1 MGRYTC
7 IEAGTDPR
15 EPRFYIASTSL
26 LGDEFR
32 VADGMFIT
40 PESSEPVLGTFT
52 ADSVDEIYRMIED
65 RGSELSLA
73 MISPII
79 GCGDPDGRVQR
90 ATEGKVLTRQMVKLL
105 LDYGEGLIP
114 IEDVEAYHEDD
125 GMKLAMI
132 DTALGD
138 DWATPEDGNTVLRIR
153 MNDAARKSGLREYI
167 IFSIGEKPEVR
178 TSADGTMRAT
188 IRGMEVEVLERHEV
202 SSVEE
207 LDNLVENVDR
217 DDILMISPGKNIKG
231 RRGFI
236 FSNERT
242 KEKAIESTASDYGS
256 MADMITHMRYIR
268 QRMVPEEAIYT
279 AVPAD
284 GSPVGNHMV
293 LVYDMELFRQLG
305 IRILQSNCLDEW
317 QLNRSG
323 CILYVE
329 NGTRLSKKDMARLTE
344 STKIETDDGRM
355 LAVSVSSLDRDSEYQ
370 EVKDLPGAFTLPLS
384 VAFQNLD
391 RSQKKA
397 LRSLMSTPGESR
409 KSVFAHVSLGSGSFL
424 GRVLSK
430 MVHDDAT
437 GPRLSMRGAMESVM
451 FTMLHTIK
459 EHLPGI
465 QPVFI
470 FRKSFSDEWSAL
482 MLETRKTADRTL
494 PASRIPDMLST
505 IARLE
510 TAVLFLP
517 DTQVAKIDEERIEN
531 AGFDIIQDEPERIL
545 WMDSFMKA
553 YGDVITDNRPKEAP
567 LKEEKNNTAAESRNE
582 QIAIVSG
589 TDVIWNDGLIAERGA
604 DILSNSLSIH
614 PEKTDDTVLSIPPGS
629 RLMRRFSS
637 YGTNGKEGWHIAA
650 GDGIPLSETLDHAE
664 FIGRLFEDHVAGI
677 TELRRLTSTGQ
688 ADISVGWNGEEHR
701 PGIPEDPIRF
711 VTSFEADDTIAD
723 DMKDGESIASLI
735 GDGRLRCGFI
745 WRPDLGIRLNMLSAP
760 PDMFFD
766 DLEYLAETPDI
777 IMMRAVGQNPSRT
790 AFKKMMADLERF
802 ELRTDAV
809 ETVEAVL
816 ESGADLEIPRL
827 APMDHP
833 VEITA
838 PKGTLFALVEDVVLL
853 PNGKKPPKAYVSIWS
868 ADMKG
873 KYKAVLDRIP
883 EELERRISVLLM
895 MMRSDE
901 KILEV
906 IESLPD
912 GRNGRNAAASGGKRQ
927 NGTRSVKTVSLTR
940 EFRHRVM
947 REKTEH
953 TPVPRSTEG
962 KILADVN
969 VRKHLRLQPYGPG
982 RSMRKLITIES
993 YAKKM
998 FVNPGVQTTRVI
1010 R

>member
-7 IEAGTDPR
+7 IETGTDPR
-15 EPRFYIASTSL
+15 EPRFSIAVTSL
-26 LGDEFR
+26 LGSDFR
-32 VADGMFIT
+32 IADGMFIT
-40 PESSEPVLGTFT
+40 PESSDPVLDTFT

-65 RGSELSLA
+65 RASGLSHA

-79 GCGDPDGRVQR
+79 SCGDPDGRLQR

-114 IEDVEAYHEDD
+114 IEDVEAYHDDD

-138 DWATPEDGNTVLRIR
+138 DWEPPEDGNTVLRIR
-153 MNDAARKSGLREYI
+153 MSDAARKSGLKEYI

-178 TSADGTMRAT
+178 TSADGTMRAM
-188 IRGMEVEVLERHEV
+188 IRGIEVEVLEQHEV
-202 SSVEE
+202 ANVEE
-207 LDNLVENVDR
+207 LDSLVENVDR

-279 AVPAD
+279 VVPAD
-284 GSPVGNHMV
+284 DSPLGNHMV
-293 LVYDMELFRQLG
+293 LVYDKELFRQLG

-323 CILYVE
+323 FILYVE
-329 NGTRLSKKDMARLTE
+329 NGTRLSKKDIARLTE
-344 STKIETDDGRM
+344 SAKIETDDGKM
-355 LAVSVSSLDRDSEYQ
+355 LAISVSSLDKDREYQ
-370 EVKDLPGAFTLPLS
+370 EVKDLPGAFTLSLS

-397 LRSLMSTPGESR
+397 LRSFISASGESR
-409 KSVFAHVSLGSGSFL
+409 KSVLAHVSLRSGSFL

-459 EHLPGI
+459 ENLPDI
-465 QPVFI
+465 QPVFL
-470 FRKSFSDEWSAL
+470 FRKGFSNEWSAL
-482 MLETRKTADRTL
+482 MQETEKSADRTL

-517 DTQVAKIDEERIEN
+517 DTQVGKLDEEKIEG
-531 AGFDIIQDEPERIL
+531 AGFDIIQDEPEMIL
-545 WMDSFMKA
+545 WMDSFIQA
-553 YGDVITDNRPKEAP
+553 HGDIIVDSRRKETP
-567 LKEEKNNTAAESRNE
+567 LKEEKAPAAESRNE
-582 QIAIVSG
+582 QIAILSG
-589 TDVIWNDGLIAERGA
+589 TDIIWNDGLIAEQGA

-629 RLMRRFSS
+629 RIMRMFSS
-637 YGTNGKEGWHIAA
+637 YGTHGKDGWHIAA
-650 GDGIPLSETLDHAE
+650 GDGIPLSETLDHVG
-664 FIGRLFEDHVAGI
+664 FIGKLLEDHVAGI

-701 PGIPEDPIRF
+701 PGRPKDPIRF
-711 VTSFEADDTIAD
+711 VTSFEVDDVIED
-723 DMKDGESIASLI
+723 DMKNGESIASLI

-802 ELRTDAV
+802 ELRADAV

-816 ESGADLEIPRL
+816 ESDTDLEIPGL

-868 ADMKG
+868 SDMKG

-912 GRNGRNAAASGGKRQ
+912 GRNGRSAASNGGKKQ

-940 EFRHRVM
+940 EFRHRIM
-947 REKTEH
+947 KEKTEH

-969 VRKHLRLQPYGPG
+969 VRKHLRYQPYGPG

>member
-7 IEAGTDPR
+7 IETGTDPR
-15 EPRFYIASTSL
+15 ELRFNIAVTSL
-26 LGDEFR
+26 LGNDFR
-32 VADGMFIT
+32 IADGLFIT
-40 PESSEPVLGTFT
+40 PESSDPVLDTFT
-52 ADSVDEIYRMIED
+52 ADSVDEIYRMIEN
-65 RGSELSLA
+65 RGSGLSRA
-73 MISPII
+73 MMSPII
-79 GCGDPDGRVQR
+79 SCGDPDGRLQR

-114 IEDVEAYHEDD
+114 IEDVEAYHDDD

-138 DWATPEDGNTVLRIR
+138 DWAPPEDGNTVLRIR
-153 MNDAARKSGLREYI
+153 MSDAARKSGLKEYI
-167 IFSIGEKPEVR
+167 IFSIGEKPEVK
-178 TSADGTMRAT
+178 TTADGTMRAT
-188 IRGMEVEVLERHEV
+188 IRGMEVEVLEQHEV
-202 SSVEE
+202 ANVEE
-207 LDNLVENVDR
+207 LDSLVEDVDR

-293 LVYDMELFRQLG
+293 LIYDMELFRQLG

-323 CILYVE
+323 FILYVE

-344 STKIETDDGRM
+344 SAKIGTDDGRM
-355 LAVSVSSLDRDSEYQ
+355 LAISVSSLDRDREYQ

-397 LRSLMSTPGESR
+397 LRSLMSAPGESR
-409 KSVFAHVSLGSGSFL
+409 KSVLAHVSLRSGSFL

-430 MVHDDAT
+430 MVHDDAS

-459 EHLPGI
+459 EHLPDI
-465 QPVFI
+465 QPIFI
-470 FRKSFSDEWSAL
+470 FRKSFSDEWSTL
-482 MLETRKTADRTL
+482 MQETGKSADRTL

-517 DTQVAKIDEERIEN
+517 DTQVAKLDEERIEN
-531 AGFDIIQDEPERIL
+531 VGFDIIQDEPERIL
-545 WMDSFMKA
+545 WMDSFIQTH
-553 YGDVITDNRPKEAP
+553 GDIIADSRRKETP
-567 LKEEKNNTAAESRNE
+567 LKEERNTAAENRNE

-589 TDVIWNDGLIAERGA
+589 TDVIWNDALIAERGA

-614 PEKTDDTVLSIPPGS
+614 PDKTDDTVLSIPPGS

-637 YGTNGKEGWHIAA
+637 YGTHGKDGWHIAA
-650 GDGIPLSETLDHAE
+650 GDGIPLSETLGHAG
-664 FIGRLFEDHVAGI
+664 FIGNLLEDHVAGI

-688 ADISVGWNGEEHR
+688 TDMSVGWNGEEHR
-701 PGIPEDPIRF
+701 PGRPEDPIRL
-711 VTSFEADDTIAD
+711 VTSFEVDDVIED

-745 WRPDLGIRLNMLSAP
+745 WRPDLGIRLNMISAP

-816 ESGADLEIPRL
+816 ESDTDLEIPGL
-827 APMDHP
+827 ASMDHP

-853 PNGKKPPKAYVSIWS
+853 PNGRKPPKAYISIWS
-868 ADMKG
+868 SDMKG

-912 GRNGRNAAASGGKRQ
+912 GRNGRSAAASGGKRQ
-927 NGTRSVKTVSLTR
+927 NGTRSVKTISLTR
-940 EFRHRVM
+940 EFRHRIM

-962 KILADVN
+962 KILADVS

-998 FVNPGVQTTRVI
+998 FVNPGMQTTRVI